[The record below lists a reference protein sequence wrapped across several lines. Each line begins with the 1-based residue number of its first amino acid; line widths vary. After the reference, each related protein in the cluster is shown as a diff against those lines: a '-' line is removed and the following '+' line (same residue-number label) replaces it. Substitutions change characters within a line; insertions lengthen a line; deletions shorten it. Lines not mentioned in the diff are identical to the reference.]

1 MNYWRK
7 SRQRLIALLFTG
19 LLLLLPLSVS
29 ATESNISE
37 AKMYTITEYQLT
49 ELESKL
55 SRLATSNETLA
66 LDCKELQEQL
76 AASQMALEAAKKE
89 SKQLKTQLAL
99 EAAKKESEQLKTQLA
114 ELTLQSRS
122 SEVLL
127 QTANASLEAYAKEAK
142 RKTAII
148 KTQRSIAWVV
158 AGGIFVYAVKHK

>member
-89 SKQLKTQLAL
+89 S
-99 EAAKKESEQLKTQLA
+99 EQLKTQLA